1 MILYS
6 LCILIK
12 KSLLFLQEFLKEEPY
27 TAEEIEKIIDEN
39 LTSIFSNNPIY
50 LNVIKAAEHYKL
62 HQVLLHSVATQLL

>member
-1 MILYS
+1 M
-6 LCILIK
+6 
-12 KSLLFLQEFLKEEPY
+12 KEEPY